1 MNNYGEKLTL
11 DNSDKIDYN
20 IGHDEQTNNVRSTE
34 NFGNLGKTVIE
45 RQMFERRREEM
56 NLDRIVE
63 EARQRGK
70 ADFNYNEFA
79 KFYRADTLTG
89 EDLKQASDAA
99 IERFRR
105 DYYLRFPDVMNS
117 KDYAIKLNEL
127 RRDAE

>member
-20 IGHDEQTNNVRSTE
+20 MEHDEQTNDVRSAE

-56 NLDRIVE
+56 NLDRLVE

-70 ADFNYNEFA
+70 ADFNYDEFA
-79 KFYRADTLTG
+79 KFYRADTLIG

-105 DYYLRFPDVMNS
+105 DYYYRFPDVMNS

-127 RRDAE
+127 KRDAE